1 VEAADEVGPAGE
13 GYCGG
18 GGVLHLGVGEELE
31 ELFEGGEFGGFAAV
45 EQGE

>member
-13 GYCGG
+13 GYCCGVGG
-18 GGVLHLGVGEELE
+18 LGVGEELE